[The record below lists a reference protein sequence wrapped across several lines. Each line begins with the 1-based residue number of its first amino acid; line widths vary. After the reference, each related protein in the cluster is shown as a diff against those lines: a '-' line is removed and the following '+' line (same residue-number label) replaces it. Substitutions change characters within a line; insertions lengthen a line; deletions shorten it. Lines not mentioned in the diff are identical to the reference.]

1 MSTIKFEKPYL
12 ITPMIRGYEI
22 IFPYTITIETDG
34 FLKDEIS
41 KNEIKIGIS
50 EVLLI
55 SWGYKLWITHLSDEE
70 IIKLVFPFAIQL
82 IKDKHIDGTL
92 RNFDE
97 IILTTENT
105 KEYPFEISKI
115 EAIEEYTFTLDKTV
129 TDVYKNIE
137 TNYLADEIITLRDNI
152 NAIMSLKF
160 KIRFINLAQERYILD
175 FFRPVNKTEEFTHR
189 ISSIGNLIGD
199 YNVEF
204 LREITQISD
213 TTKQSIDLLESFYN
227 QFIIEQDK
235 RNKIIMNLRKIRKV
249 RQAYPIHTDNAKG
262 VIDSMNYFGI
272 DYPIIDY
279 EKAWKRLLESYRDT
293 LKLMLIVSKEIT
305 PPNTR

>member
-1 MSTIKFEKPYL
+1 MSTVKFEKPYL
-12 ITPMIRGYEI
+12 IAPRIRGYEI
-22 IFPYTITIETDG
+22 LFPYTIIRETDG

-50 EVLLI
+50 DVLLI
-55 SWGYKLWITHLSDEE
+55 SWGYKIWENHLRDDE
-70 IIKLVFPFAIQL
+70 IIKLAFPFSLQL

-115 EAIEEYTFTLDKTV
+115 EVIEEYIFTLEKTV
-129 TDVYKNIE
+129 TDVYRNIE

-204 LREITQISD
+204 LRAVTQNSD
-213 TTKQSIDLLESFYN
+213 TTKQSLDLLESFYN
-227 QFIIEQDK
+227 QFAIEQDK
-235 RNKIIMNLRKIRKV
+235 KNKIITNLRKIRKV

-262 VIDSMNYFGI
+262 VIDSMSYFGI

-279 EKAWKRLLESYRDT
+279 EIAWKKLLESYRDT
-293 LKLMLIVSKEIT
+293 LKLMLFVSKEIT
-305 PPNTR
+305 PPNTL

>member
-1 MSTIKFEKPYL
+1 M
-12 ITPMIRGYEI
+12 
-22 IFPYTITIETDG
+22 D
-34 FLKDEIS
+34 
-41 KNEIKIGIS
+41 
-50 EVLLI
+50 
-55 SWGYKLWITHLSDEE
+55 
-70 IIKLVFPFAIQL
+70 
-82 IKDKHIDGTL
+82 
-92 RNFDE
+92 
-97 IILTTENT
+97 
-105 KEYPFEISKI
+105 
-115 EAIEEYTFTLDKTV
+115 
-129 TDVYKNIE
+129 
-137 TNYLADEIITLRDNI
+137 TND
-152 NAIMSLKF
+152 
-160 KIRFINLAQERYILD
+160 
-175 FFRPVNKTEEFTHR
+175 R

-227 QFIIEQDK
+227 QFNIEQDK

-262 VIDSMNYFGI
+262 VIDSMNHFGI
-272 DYPIIDY
+272 DYPFIDY